1 MIEPLG
7 LSYEIIPPKENI
19 PGVVGF
25 VQNQVYT
32 LSNDAHGFIV
42 VYSGV
47 LFTPE
52 YKDYMFE
59 TKKWEEHFWYDMRT
73 DKEFKKLTL
82 GNAKGKTDIII

>member
-7 LSYEIIPPKENI
+7 LSYEIIPPKEEI

-25 VQNQVYT
+25 VQNQ
-32 LSNDAHGFIV
+32 LFALPHIAGGFIV

-52 YKDYMFE
+52 YKDFMFE
-59 TKKWEEHFWYDMRT
+59 TKKWEEHIWYDMN
-73 DKEFKKLTL
+73 EFGQYIEK
-82 GNAKGKTDIII
+82 NFWRIYR